1 MYASLL
7 LTCFHC
13 TDGSSF
19 LAIFTSVWQRK
30 RFFISVPTTLN
41 LLTVTGTTH
50 TQKMRCWILVV
61 FQQAK
66 LTAQRVEIQ
75 TLKTVNDA
83 LTTKLEKATA
93 AAFELETKVKRVSKR
108 KVTGKKI

>member
-1 MYASLL
+1 M
-7 LTCFHC
+7 
-13 TDGSSF
+13 
-19 LAIFTSVWQRK
+19 
-30 RFFISVPTTLN
+30 
-41 LLTVTGTTH
+41 
-50 TQKMRCWILVV
+50 

-93 AAFELETKVKRVSKR
+93 ATSELETKVKRVSNKSHM
-108 KVTGKKI
+108 GKKICGALSHIKS